1 MGAAI
6 RDRRKRLGLTLQQV
20 AELSACPLRSC
31 RRWSATRLR
40 PRCLLEALARALD
53 VELDYF
59 TRVPTPSQVVAR
71 ADGGQRIELGSSVVY
86 ERLSG
91 RHAERKMEAL
101 RLSIPAGSTAPTMRR
116 EGEGFWYILSGHLQV
131 KMGRRSF
138 VLAAGDSAHFDQR
151 HPYDMHAV
159 DDVRMIWVALRRS
172 FTTEQTNAVSSPYR
186 SFRRVF
192 VPWGKPGRLP
202 WFQRCALSTSCR
214 FVRYLAA

>member
-1 MGAAI
+1 MALPPPDARERAPIGAAI

-20 AELSACPLRSC
+20 AELSGL
-31 RRWSATRLR
+31 SAPFLSQVERNQASPSL
-40 PRCLLEALARALD
+40 LSLEALARALD

-159 DDVRMIWVALRRS
+159 DDVRMIWVGTPAI
-172 FTTEQTNAVSSPYR
+172 FHD
-186 SFRRVF
+186 
-192 VPWGKPGRLP
+192 
-202 WFQRCALSTSCR
+202 
-214 FVRYLAA
+214 

>member
-1 MGAAI
+1 
-6 RDRRKRLGLTLQQV
+6 
-20 AELSACPLRSC
+20 
-31 RRWSATRLR
+31 
-40 PRCLLEALARALD
+40 LLEALARALD

-159 DDVRMIWVALRRS
+159 DDVRMIWWHSGDLSRLSRRTR
-172 FTTEQTNAVSSPYR
+172 FPACIGR
-186 SFRRVF
+186 FDGVF